1 MEENTTISSESIVKD
16 KSILTINYVLMF
28 AGYIIG
34 ITWIIG
40 VILAFIKKGDAENKA
55 SRSHFENIITVFW
68 VNLVGIIIGGATLA
82 FVIGWFILIGVFIWT
97 LIRLIK
103 GFLKVND
110 GRAYIEE

>member
-1 MEENTTISSESIVKD
+1 MEENITTTSETIVKD

-28 AGYIIG
+28 AGYVIG

-40 VILAFIKKGDAENKA
+40 VVLAFIKKGDAENEA
-55 SRSHFENIITVFW
+55 SKSHFQNIITVFW
-68 VNLVGIIIGGATLA
+68 VNLVGVIIGGLTLA
-82 FVIGWFILIGVFIWT
+82 FIIGWFILIGVFIWT

-110 GRAYIEE
+110 GKAYIA